1 MDAVVINN
9 VSKRYGSLQA
19 VSNLNLSIRKGE
31 IFGLLGPNGAGKTTT
46 IRMLSG
52 LSRPTSGTISVMGF
66 DVERET
72 VMVKTVIGVVPETSN
87 LYPELT
93 CFDNLLF
100 AGRLYGLS
108 SREAKRRAEE
118 LLREFKLTEKQDA
131 FFRSLSGG
139 MKRRLTMA
147 ASLIHDP
154 QVIFL
159 DEPTKGLDV
168 MSARALREMIRSLK
182 KRATTILLTTHYLEE
197 ADHLCDRI
205 GIIVK
210 GNLITVNTPEALKQS
225 VRTDKVVELRLNPFS
240 SSVKKKLNRLTAIKQ
255 INIVGDKLRC
265 TIDNLDIFLSELCL
279 MVKDECLG
287 VESFNT
293 ITPTLEDAFVK
304 ITGLKREVMLQEKPG
319 GT

>member
-240 SSVKKKLNRLTAIKQ
+240 SSVKK
-255 INIVGDKLRC
+255 
-265 TIDNLDIFLSELCL
+265 S
-279 MVKDECLG
+279 
-287 VESFNT
+287 
-293 ITPTLEDAFVK
+293 
-304 ITGLKREVMLQEKPG
+304 
-319 GT
+319 